1 MRQLTTFGKKV
12 MAIAA
17 IITAIAVIL
26 ALGFFV
32 LGDHADKLHLN
43 QQAFNV
49 LAILCVLPI
58 CCIVIAHF
66 IVFIRDSRLA

>member
-17 IITAIAVIL
+17 IVIAAVVIL
-26 ALGFFV
+26 TLGFFI
-32 LGDHADKLHLN
+32 LGDHADRLHIN

-66 IVFIRDSRLA
+66 ICFIRDSRLA